1 MYGNNIYKAH
11 NNGKNLCVKTLIW
24 ISALLIALC
33 FGSLSASA
41 QQVANEPWGFKAQN
55 RASIAALMRQ
65 AENDNSAGSNAQAMP
80 FSNDALVCGGGGG
93 SSSATA
99 NSTCIILNN
108 ANAAIELGQDAQGD
122 QGAVSTGGTQ
132 DESESPADEVL
143 ATLLGDDE

>member
-1 MYGNNIYKAH
+1 MYGNNIYKEYNH
-11 NNGKNLCVKTLIW
+11 GKKLCIKTLIW
-24 ISALLIALC
+24 MSAILIGLC

-41 QQVANEPWGFKAQN
+41 QQVASEPWGFKAQN

-65 AENDNSAGSNAQAMP
+65 VEDANQTANAQAAP

-108 ANAAIELGQDAQGD
+108 ANAAIELGQDAQGN
-122 QGAVSTGGTQ
+122 QGATSTGGTQ
-132 DESESPADEVL
+132 AEAESPADEVL
-143 ATLLGDDE
+143 ATLGNDQ